1 MSVEWV
7 KLKRLGV
14 SGESEGRNNP
24 SPTYTAIYLAKC
36 DSNTDSPKTVMRYLK
51 QNGTQPWNGRRLKY
65 FDDIDQETTCTSIVV
80 NAVDGS
86 EYLYTIQAK
95 FEADKP
101 QDEEKDKADGEG
113 RSTDPLDWHDEIDIG
128 WTSTSEPVE
137 KAIFHGW
144 KDINGNRIGNRF
156 MREGDFLPIMNSAL
170 VPFDPG
176 IEEALDIKVLRFVKN
191 IPEWNGNIA
200 NQWQGAVNSD
210 QVNIVKPLY
219 KFTEVIGPLTGKI
232 VQFGGQFQYRNGIAY
247 YRRTIEVHVSPKG
260 WRRFLVDRGLN
271 ARAARGDADGKGDV
285 IYDEPESGA
294 SWQRGVFDPDGY
306 PAASPV
312 LLDGDGQPLKL
323 TKPPVFGEFQT
334 IFERPFNGI
343 DW

>member
-1 MSVEWV
+1 M
-7 KLKRLGV
+7 
-14 SGESEGRNNP
+14 
-24 SPTYTAIYLAKC
+24 
-36 DSNTDSPKTVMRYLK
+36 
-51 QNGTQPWNGRRLKY
+51 Q
-65 FDDIDQETTCTSIVV
+65 
-80 NAVDGS
+80 
-86 EYLYTIQAK
+86 
-95 FEADKP
+95 
-101 QDEEKDKADGEG
+101 
-113 RSTDPLDWHDEIDIG
+113 
-128 WTSTSEPVE
+128 
-137 KAIFHGW
+137 
-144 KDINGNRIGNRF
+144 
-156 MREGDFLPIMNSAL
+156 
-170 VPFDPG
+170 
-176 IEEALDIKVLRFVKN
+176 KN